1 MTERLHEQCIA
12 WQNQPLE
19 FHHGLGIADMPRCCC
34 PPCCPLLGL
43 PQLPRLGISE
53 DLVEVIYGFLL
64 VPPELVA
71 LGCGIAARCTA
82 TGKAGRAISA
92 GSLLLLLLY
101 LLVSWIVFRSEGE
114 MPPPAFDEG
123 PKLLAGHRPTFLHET
138 KPLGVY
144 FFGIG
149 EQIAPDLRRGRQGR

>member
-1 MTERLHEQCIA
+1 MGLVLPTCLGVVA
-12 WQNQPLE
+12 PLV
-19 FHHGLGIADMPRCCC
+19 A
-34 PPCCPLLGL
+34 PLLGL

-92 GSLLLLLLY
+92 GILLLVLLY
-101 LLVSWIVFRSEGE
+101 LLVSWIVFRSKGE

-123 PKLLAGHRPTFLHET
+123 PKLLAGHRPTFLHKT
-138 KPLGVY
+138 KPLGVNL
-144 FFGIG
+144 FGVG
-149 EQIAPDLRRGRQGR
+149 KQVAPDARGGGQGG